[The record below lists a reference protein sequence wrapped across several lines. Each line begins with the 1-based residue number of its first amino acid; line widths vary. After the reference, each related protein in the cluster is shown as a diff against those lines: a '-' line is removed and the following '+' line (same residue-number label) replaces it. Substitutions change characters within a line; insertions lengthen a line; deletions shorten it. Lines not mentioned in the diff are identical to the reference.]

1 LDIINDS
8 DYGLGLGS
16 LDSSD
21 MFPTQGSL
29 CGLERL
35 ALETM
40 GPAGSMSNMTNS
52 VYINPFPPRHSQ
64 ESLALRDRQQ
74 TVSRPRTS
82 QLRNAAWSGSVSLVD
97 SNTCHDS
104 PPSESSFIET
114 QRRSQKRSA
123 SHAERIVG
131 ALNQGIASLGEK
143 IVQEKSYSILE

>member
-1 LDIINDS
+1 MVFCPLFCAVCCLSNHFRKPTLTLLLFQDRKKFISHREFHQGSFDIADSSNLLDIINDS

-64 ESLALRDRQQ
+64 ESLALRDRHQ

-82 QLRNAAWSGSVSLVD
+82 QVGGAGL
-97 SNTCHDS
+97 
-104 PPSESSFIET
+104 
-114 QRRSQKRSA
+114 SQ
-123 SHAERIVG
+123 
-131 ALNQGIASLGEK
+131 
-143 IVQEKSYSILE
+143 